1 MEDIKNSKNFDIEI
15 IQPPM
20 VQLNTPYPSGAYLK
34 SFFQSEFK
42 NLNVVWHDFSNE
54 LFHKIF
60 CRDGLSLIFSQSE
73 KKALKLAE
81 SFENNGD
88 DYSAFQIRRFISE
101 SEKWISWID
110 KIVSMV
116 CQKSSSGES
125 SGRESVHEFIRS
137 AHSPRGMR
145 VEHFL
150 ENLGRE
156 VSADDCQIIATLSL
170 ADLTDFISTVYDK
183 NFSLIQYAQKMAAS
197 QKTFIDIEENLN
209 SPVLKEFYTKILQEK
224 FPENQK
230 QEQKIFLITIPFAG
244 CFEAAVFTGKFLK
257 SLYGENCIVVFG
269 GGFVNC
275 ELRDIQEERLF
286 KYADLLSFDKG
297 FGSYK
302 ILLEI
307 LLKKSEQNDFRP
319 LQQLFQQNAVG
330 NSFYKIRY
338 FSNAQNKIIPQK
350 EHDKESEEA
359 EHKILRTLVPDYSEI
374 DFKKYPKLSDD
385 KNPMHRIWNDGS
397 WLKVFLAYG
406 CYWHKCAFCDT
417 NLDYVKDYCPVNLQK
432 IFDGIYEQAEKTGIY
447 GLHFVDEACP
457 PKYLKEFVILNCR
470 KKIEGK
476 KSLTFWG
483 NIRFEKTFSRDF
495 ADLLS
500 YGGMTAVSAGIEIA
514 TGCGLQSVNKGTN
527 LEAIVQACCAFK
539 EAGILVHSYMIFG
552 FWNQSE
558 QDLIDSMETLRQM
571 FQNSLLDSAFFH
583 KFSLTKNSTVY
594 REWKSGKIKGL
605 QPIENPKNA
614 ISQNE
619 ISFKG
624 EEKSYKYAESLN
636 IALENWMHGEKIEKS
651 VQSWFNFKMPSPS
664 ISKDFVL
671 KLVEKYEKRRDEEYF
686 QIFPES
692 ESFNKKKFVWLGG
705 KILILKTE
713 ICWTFMG
720 EMFYF
725 PRPENSQKIA
735 EFLDS
740 IKPEKSSAQFSEV
753 YSILG
758 KKLFLKL
765 RPSGL
770 CCIDF

>member
-183 NFSLIQYAQKMAAS
+183 NFSLIQYAQGMAAS

-275 ELRDIQEERLF
+275 EMRDIQEERLF

-307 LLKKSEQNDFRP
+307 LLKKSEQKKKHP
-319 LQQLFQQNAVG
+319 QQKIIQQNAAV
-330 NSFYKIRY
+330 NS
-338 FSNAQNKIIPQK
+338 N
-350 EHDKESEEA
+350 
-359 EHKILRTLVPDYSEI
+359 
-374 DFKKYPKLSDD
+374 
-385 KNPMHRIWNDGS
+385 
-397 WLKVFLAYG
+397 
-406 CYWHKCAFCDT
+406 
-417 NLDYVKDYCPVNLQK
+417 
-432 IFDGIYEQAEKTGIY
+432 
-447 GLHFVDEACP
+447 
-457 PKYLKEFVILNCR
+457 
-470 KKIEGK
+470 
-476 KSLTFWG
+476 
-483 NIRFEKTFSRDF
+483 
-495 ADLLS
+495 
-500 YGGMTAVSAGIEIA
+500 
-514 TGCGLQSVNKGTN
+514 
-527 LEAIVQACCAFK
+527 
-539 EAGILVHSYMIFG
+539 
-552 FWNQSE
+552 
-558 QDLIDSMETLRQM
+558 
-571 FQNSLLDSAFFH
+571 
-583 KFSLTKNSTVY
+583 
-594 REWKSGKIKGL
+594 
-605 QPIENPKNA
+605 
-614 ISQNE
+614 
-619 ISFKG
+619 
-624 EEKSYKYAESLN
+624 
-636 IALENWMHGEKIEKS
+636 
-651 VQSWFNFKMPSPS
+651 
-664 ISKDFVL
+664 
-671 KLVEKYEKRRDEEYF
+671 
-686 QIFPES
+686 
-692 ESFNKKKFVWLGG
+692 
-705 KILILKTE
+705 
-713 ICWTFMG
+713 
-720 EMFYF
+720 
-725 PRPENSQKIA
+725 
-735 EFLDS
+735 
-740 IKPEKSSAQFSEV
+740 
-753 YSILG
+753 
-758 KKLFLKL
+758 
-765 RPSGL
+765 
-770 CCIDF
+770 